1 MAETTPPAHEA
12 PRIRVAVA
20 ATAMLSCHGNQ
31 QQTWHAIIGGLC
43 GAAPLTLVDPE
54 RVNVGWAHQVQDPTM
69 SARLRPSRMLHRVL
83 REAVTAGEVD
93 TARERTAVVIGT
105 GLGELH
111 TLELDHLSGEP
122 TPLSDLHFRAVA
134 RDAVRGVQ
142 DVVTLS
148 NACAASGYALAVATD
163 MLELDEV
170 DTVVVAGT
178 DSITESM
185 LAMMGFIARERTQ
198 QIRPFDRD
206 RTGVLIGEGAA
217 AVVLRRTER
226 TDLPA
231 VRSVAVSCDAHHETA
246 PLLSGI
252 VEVMREAHQRAGL
265 LPQDIDL
272 IVGHGTGTGV
282 NDPTEMEAITEVF
295 AGSRPTVT
303 GIKGST
309 GHTSGA
315 AALMSLI
322 VAVEAM
328 RHHVI
333 PAVTGLLNPLPGAE
347 NVDLAVSTR
356 ARRVRTAQ
364 VNAFGFGGVNAVAVL
379 EGSA

>member
-1 MAETTPPAHEA
+1 MAETA
-12 PRIRVAVA
+12 PTAGIRVAIA
-20 ATAMLSCHGNQ
+20 ATAMLTCHGDQ
-31 QQTWHAIIGGLC
+31 RQTWHALIAGLC
-43 GAAPLTLVDPE
+43 GSRPLTLVNPDN
-54 RVNVGWAHQVQDPTM
+54 VNVGWAHQVQDPAM
-69 SARLRPSRMLHRVL
+69 PDRLRPSRMLHHVL
-83 REAVTAGEVD
+83 REVAAAAELDPT
-93 TARERTAVVIGT
+93 RERTAVVIGT
-105 GLGELH
+105 GLGEAR
-111 TLELDHLSGEP
+111 TLELDHLNEKP
-122 TPLSDLHFRAVA
+122 TPLTELHFRAIAV
-134 RDAVRGVQ
+134 DAVPGVQ
-142 DVVTLS
+142 DVVTIS

-178 DSITESM
+178 DSVTESM

-226 TDLPA
+226 TNLPA

-252 VEVMREAHQRAGL
+252 TGVMREAHQRAGA

-282 NDPTEMEAITEVF
+282 NDPTEMEAITQVF
-295 AGSRPTVT
+295 AGSVPTVT
-303 GIKGST
+303 AIKGAT

-322 VAVEAM
+322 VALYAIRNRV
-328 RHHVI
+328 V
-333 PAVTGLLNPLPGAE
+333 PAVTGLRTPIDGTGT
-347 NVDLAVSTR
+347 VDLAVSTR
-356 ARRVRTAQ
+356 SREVRLAQ
-364 VNAFGFGGVNAVAVL
+364 INAFGFGGVNAVAIV
-379 EGSA
+379 EGPA